1 VRIVITGGSGQVG
14 RILAR
19 HFHGRGVDVAVIA
32 RHPVPAPWR
41 TVAWDGLHAA
51 GWSKELEGADVVVNL
66 AGRSVNCRYNQANRR
81 EIMESRVVTTQLI
94 GKAIARAANPPKLWM
109 NASTATIY
117 RHAADRALDVMDVM
131 DVADEVDG
139 EIGGGEADLP
149 SAWRFSYDVAISWER
164 AFFESQTPHTRK
176 IAMRSA
182 IVMSPDRGGA
192 FETLL
197 NLVRA
202 GLGGAAGSGRQFVSW
217 IHDVDFVAAIEYL
230 IAHQDLDGPINLSS
244 PQPLPNRDFMAG
256 LRRAYG
262 ARIALP
268 ATNWMLEVGAFFL
281 QTETEL
287 VLKSRRVVPRRLLE
301 AGFEF
306 RFPEWGGAA
315 ADLVHRWR
323 AGTD

>member
-1 VRIVITGGSGQVG
+1 VKIVITGGSGQIG
-14 RILAR
+14 AILTR

-32 RHPVPAPWR
+32 RHPEPAPW
-41 TVAWDGLHAA
+41 TTLAWDGLHA
-51 GWSKELEGADVVVNL
+51 GDWGEQLEGADVVINL

-81 EIMESRVVTTQLI
+81 EIMESRVVTTRLV
-94 GKAIARAANPPKLWM
+94 GEAIARASKPPKLWM

-117 RHAADRALDVMDVM
+117 RHATDRAM
-131 DVADEVDG
+131 DEVDG
-139 EIGGGEADLP
+139 EVGGGEAGLP
-149 SAWRFSYDVAISWER
+149 SSWRFSYDVATSWER
-164 AFFESQTPHTRK
+164 AFFESKTPGTRK

-192 FETLL
+192 FDTLL

-217 IHDVDFVAAIEYL
+217 IHDSDFVAAVEFL
-230 IAHQDLDGPINLSS
+230 IAREDLDGCVNLSS

-262 ARIALP
+262 TRVGLP
-268 ATNWMLEVGAFFL
+268 ATDWMLEVGAFFL
-281 QTETEL
+281 RTETEL
-287 VLKSRRVVPRRLLE
+287 ILKSRRVVPRRLVE

-306 RFPEWGGAA
+306 RFPEWSGAA
-315 ADLVHRWR
+315 ADLVRR
-323 AGTD
+323 RKAQTD

>member
-1 VRIVITGGSGQVG
+1 
-14 RILAR
+14 
-19 HFHGRGVDVAVIA
+19 
-32 RHPVPAPWR
+32 
-41 TVAWDGLHAA
+41 
-51 GWSKELEGADVVVNL
+51 
-66 AGRSVNCRYNQANRR
+66 
-81 EIMESRVVTTQLI
+81 
-94 GKAIARAANPPKLWM
+94 M

-117 RHAADRALDVMDVM
+117 RHATDRPM
-131 DVADEVDG
+131 DEVDG
-139 EIGGGEADLP
+139 EIGGGEAGLP
-149 SAWRFSYDVAISWER
+149 SSWRFSYDVATSWER
-164 AFFESQTPHTRK
+164 AFFDSNTPDTRK

-192 FETLL
+192 FDTLL

-217 IHDVDFVAAIEYL
+217 IHDSDFVAAVEFL
-230 IAHQDLDGPINLSS
+230 IARKDLDGCVNLSS

-262 ARIALP
+262 ARVGLP
-268 ATNWMLEVGAFFL
+268 ATDWMLEVGALVL

-306 RFPEWGGAA
+306 RFPEWSVAA
-315 ADLVHRWR
+315 VELVRRWR
-323 AGTD
+323 TAA